1 MHSVFIQDLKKS
13 YTSQKVLDGVNLVV
27 EEGEFY
33 ALMGPNGS
41 GKSTLSS
48 IMASVTKFDSGTLEI
63 CGKRPE
69 QAREMIAYIP
79 QENFSVPQLTGRE
92 NLLYFASILGI
103 GRHEARAM
111 VNQMLEK
118 VGLKKDAYNRFS
130 NYSGGMKKRLEL
142 ATTLFPGVRM
152 LILDEPTTGL
162 DPAARRDFFTLLK
175 NIKHD
180 QVSIFL
186 ITHLGSDAEAASR
199 VGLIHNGKIIAEGTP
214 VELRTHHAAEEAITI
229 ETPSMGGDCE
239 AILKVFSNG
248 SKVARLSNGF
258 RFYVRNGSQV
268 LPEVVKALNGAD
280 VTISRTEV
288 AKPTLEDVFFN
299 LTEHSMQEVRN
310 L

>member
-118 VGLKKDAYNRFS
+118 VGLKKDADKRFS